1 VSRQIPHPGVSC
13 HDAGT
18 QGVESGG
25 TLHVMALFT
34 HVMPYRSHRSWF
46 APRLHAAAHWQ
57 IILAP
62 GYIHLA
68 RL

>member
-34 HVMPYRSHRSWF
+34 HVMPYRSHRS
-46 APRLHAAAHWQ
+46 
-57 IILAP
+57 
-62 GYIHLA
+62 
-68 RL
+68 

>member
-1 VSRQIPHPGVSC
+1 MHTRVTSADSARCGRSNVSRQIPHPGVSC

-34 HVMPYRSHRSWF
+34 HVMPYRSHRS
-46 APRLHAAAHWQ
+46 
-57 IILAP
+57 
-62 GYIHLA
+62 
-68 RL
+68 